1 MGGLIGGLATKKKR
15 KKIAKQM
22 NKEFAIQAKAQKEA
36 QRIGQLQANFAAQQ
50 EKIAQLREGRI
61 RQAAVI
67 ASGVNAG
74 AGVGSSATQGGAG
87 AAVTTAIGNTA
98 NIGVIQGFSEGIS
111 KQNEILATSQGR
123 SNVLGVKMD
132 TQNQK
137 ANMIGSIVD
146 TGLSIATLPWGGVG
160 GAAQS
165 LFTNKQ

>member
-1 MGGLIGGLATKKKR
+1 MGQTLGGLLTKKKR
-15 KKIAKQM
+15 KKISKQM

-50 EKIAQLREGRI
+50 EKIQQLREGRI

-74 AGVGSSATQGGAG
+74 AGVGSSAVQGGAG
-87 AAVTTAIGNTA
+87 AAVTTAIGNA
-98 NIGVIQGFSEGIS
+98 ASIGVIQGFSEGIS

-123 SNVLGVKMD
+123 SNVLGVKME

-137 ANMIGSIVD
+137 ASMIGGIVD
-146 TGLSIATLPWGGVG
+146 TGLSIATLPWKGIG

-165 LFTNKQ
+165 IFTK

>member
-15 KKIAKQM
+15 KNIAKQM

-74 AGVGSSATQGGAG
+74 AGVGSSATQGGSG

-123 SNVLGVKMD
+123 SNVLGVKME

-137 ANMIGSIVD
+137 SQLIGSIVD
-146 TGLSIATLPWGGVG
+146 TGIAIATMPWGGVG
-160 GAAQS
+160 GATQS
-165 LFTNKQ
+165 LLTKK